1 MGTPRCCLS
10 DGNGHL
16 LSSLATKGISYPLW
30 TCKHSYKYY
39 KIESYFTY
47 VLVFRAASVELQKN
61 YEIRNGFIFFKMEN
75 PTVLKPFQ
83 RVNAKEVFRRSEVK
97 LK

>member
-61 YEIRNGFIFFKMEN
+61 YEIRNGFFIFQNGEPHGAETFSKG
-75 PTVLKPFQ
+75 
-83 RVNAKEVFRRSEVK
+83 
-97 LK
+97 